1 MYSQADSGFITS
13 AAGATRLLR
22 TSLSVVT
29 LHLHKENNET
39 VRLFTKD
46 L

>member
-13 AAGATRLLR
+13 AAGAIRLLR
-22 TSLSVVT
+22 NT
-29 LHLHKENNET
+29 LGSDPALTKENNET